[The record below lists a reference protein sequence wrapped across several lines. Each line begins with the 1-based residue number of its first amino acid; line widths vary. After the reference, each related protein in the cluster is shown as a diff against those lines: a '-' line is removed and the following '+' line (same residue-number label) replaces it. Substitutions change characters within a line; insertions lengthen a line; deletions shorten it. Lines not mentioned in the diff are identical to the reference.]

1 MSLLTIF
8 VILLVAAFA
17 TAAYFSEPSEAEK
30 RFRERLSALARGGGG
45 DDLDELIVREVT
57 FSRIALVDRFLR
69 RNQMALELHLM
80 LEQAKLDWTVGRFF
94 FYSAGLVVVGGL
106 LGQWW
111 LPVGWIGWIPGVLFG
126 MGPAGWIGYQRA
138 IRLRAMNKQ
147 LPEAVEL
154 MGRALRAGYSLPSAL
169 VMVAE
174 EAPDP
179 LGPEFRRTAD
189 ELNYGLPFRD
199 ALLNLQQRCPLEDL
213 RFVITAILV
222 QKETGGDLVEL
233 LDKIAGL
240 LRARIQLREKVR
252 VYTAQG
258 RITGVILV
266 SMPFICF
273 VLLNLVKPGY
283 TRPLFE
289 SEAGRRFVYGALA
302 GIALGIGFIRRII
315 DVRV

>member
-1 MSLLTIF
+1 MMVLGG
-8 VILLVAAFA
+8 VI
-17 TAAYFSEPSEAEK
+17 
-30 RFRERLSALARGGGG
+30 
-45 DDLDELIVREVT
+45 
-57 FSRIALVDRFLR
+57 
-69 RNQMALELHLM
+69 
-80 LEQAKLDWTVGRFF
+80 
-94 FYSAGLVVVGGL
+94 
-106 LGQWW
+106 GQWW
-111 LPVGWIGWIPGVLFG
+111 LPVGLVGWIPGVLFG
-126 MGPAGWIGYQRA
+126 ALPLAWVWYKRFV
-138 IRLRAMNKQ
+138 RLRGMNKQ

-174 EAPDP
+174 EVPDP

-199 ALLNLQQRCPLEDL
+199 ALLNLQQRCPMEDL
-213 RFVITAILV
+213 RFLVTAVLV
-222 QKETGGDLVEL
+222 QKETGGNLVEL

-240 LRARIQLREKVR
+240 LRARIQLRDKVR

-266 SMPFICF
+266 SMPFVCF

-283 TRPLFE
+283 TKPLFM
-289 SEAGRRFVYGALA
+289 SDLGREIVYGALA
-302 GIALGIGFIRRII
+302 AMALGIVVIRRII

>member
-1 MSLLTIF
+1 MSLITIF

-17 TAAYFSEPSEAEK
+17 TAVYFTEPSEAEK
-30 RFRERLSALARGGGG
+30 RFRERMSALVRGGG
-45 DDLDELIVREVT
+45 DAHDEQIVREVT
-57 FSRIALVDRFLR
+57 FSRIAPVDRFLR
-69 RNQMALELHLM
+69 KNKTALQLHLL

-94 FYSAGLVVVGGL
+94 FYSAVMMVLGGII
-106 LGQWW
+106 GQWW
-111 LPVGWIGWIPGVLFG
+111 LPVGFVGWIPGVLFG
-126 MGPAGWIGYQRA
+126 TLPLGWVWYKRSL
-138 IRLRAMNKQ
+138 RLRGMNKQ

-154 MGRALRAGYSLPSAL
+154 MGRALRAGYSLPSAF

-174 EAPDP
+174 EVPDP

-199 ALLNLQQRCPLEDL
+199 ALLNLQLRCPLEDL
-213 RFVITAILV
+213 RFLVTAVLV
-222 QKETGGDLVEL
+222 QKETGGNLVEL
-233 LDKIAGL
+233 LEKVAGL
-240 LRARIQLREKVR
+240 LRARIQLREKVQ

-266 SMPFICF
+266 SMPFVCF

-283 TRPLFE
+283 TKPLFL
-289 SEAGRRFVYGALA
+289 SELGREIVYGALA
-302 GIALGIGFIRRII
+302 AMALGIVVIRRII